1 VLERGYSITTRE
13 EGGAA
18 LRDAASVAAGE
29 RLLTRLARGSVRSLV
44 VGREAGGQGTL
55 FEDGDPG
62 IGNREPGKKQPGRE

>member
-1 VLERGYSITTRE
+1 
-13 EGGAA
+13 
-18 LRDAASVAAGE
+18 VAAGE

-62 IGNREPGKKQPGRE
+62 TGNREPGKKQPGRE